1 MATQDPVQIFLTILN
16 SGAFNIESQISEAEA
31 KEAITLF
38 SVVNIMLGGTS
49 QRRVGNEDKTDVLG
63 VLTLFYGLQDKSLPS
78 KIVVR
83 SQDVW
88 NEVQDKL
95 KSLRDQLDSL
105 GADAIFLTKEAKRQF
120 NLGRNNDVA
129 GNTAFPALFN
139 RYVDIAN
146 DPLLS
151 LDIRREDQANSFTD
165 KEQVSRAYDLLRDLK
180 DVILQLV
187 RSLSKYGTIATN
199 QANEDWA
206 RYEAQGLDVLQ
217 IVALKRISDDLDEL
231 NPWSVLADLTGKE
244 RDTMIAPYVVLGRNG
259 GKLLD
264 LAMETYQ
271 RDKEQLDNF
280 DRQHLLDLFQ
290 EANAEIPFLTARM
303 RDQAAVI
310 KRYPLAN
317 WA

>member
-1 MATQDPVQIFLTILN
+1 MTTSNPVQDFKTILN
-16 SGAFNIESQISEAEA
+16 SGAFNIESQISEKEAE
-31 KEAITLF
+31 EAITLF

-78 KIVVR
+78 QIVVR

-88 NEVQDKL
+88 TAIQVIL
-95 KSLRDQLDSL
+95 KELRDQLDRL
-105 GADAIFLTKEAKRQF
+105 GADAIFLAKEAKRQF

-129 GNTAFPALFN
+129 GNTNFPVLFR
-139 RYVDIAN
+139 RYVDIVN

-165 KEQVSRAYDLLRDLK
+165 KEKIGRAYDLLRDLK

-187 RSLSKYGTIATN
+187 RSLSKYGTVATN
-199 QANEDWA
+199 QANADWA
-206 RYEAQGLDVLQ
+206 KYEAQALDVLK
-217 IVALKRISDDLDEL
+217 IVAQKRVSDDLDEL
-231 NPWSVLADLTGKE
+231 NPWSVLADLTGKD
-244 RDTMIAPYVVLGRNG
+244 RDTVIAPYVVLGRNG
-259 GKLLD
+259 GNLLG
-264 LAMETYQ
+264 LALETYQ
-271 RDKEQLDNF
+271 KDKDQLDNF

-290 EANAEIPFLTARM
+290 AGNDEVPFFTTRM

-310 KRYPLAN
+310 KRYPLTT
-317 WA
+317 WG